1 MSSFDAA
8 GITIGELAEQTGL
21 TVATLRAW
29 ESRYGLPT
37 PRRSASGHRRY
48 SAADAE
54 QVREVLRLRATG
66 LSLEAAVIRA
76 RARDITGGRATP
88 RSIFAEL
95 RRAHPQLTPHV
106 LSQRAM
112 LAISTAIEDECC
124 AVAAEPLLIGF
135 FQHERFYRG
144 RQQRWQELA
153 RTATAALV
161 FADFP
166 ASTAPAG
173 GPVEIALSADTPLL
187 REWAL
192 VCQAPDATACLAGWE
207 LAPGSSPAAG
217 RRFEAV
223 WSLAPAVTATAAR
236 TALAYA
242 TNVAPEVM
250 PAETPPVV
258 APADAAVLAGATAV
272 TNRIVAY
279 LDG

>member
-1 MSSFDAA
+1 MSSFDA
-8 GITIGELAEQTGL
+8 GITIGELAERTGL

-29 ESRYGLPT
+29 EARYGLPT

-48 SAADAE
+48 SPGDAD

-66 LSLEAAVIRA
+66 LSLEAAAA
-76 RARDITGGRATP
+76 RARDLTAGPATP

-95 RRAHPQLTPHV
+95 RRAHPHLIPHT
-106 LSQRAM
+106 LSRRAM

-124 AVAAEPLLIGF
+124 AVAAEPLLMAF
-135 FQHERFYRG
+135 FQQERRYRP
-144 RQQRWQELA
+144 RQQRWRELA

-166 ASTAPAG
+166 VSTAPAD
-173 GPVEIALSADTPLL
+173 GPAEIALAADTPLL

-192 VCQAPDATACLAGWE
+192 ICQAPDATACLAGWE
-207 LAPGSSPAAG
+207 LAPGSSPGGG

-236 TALAYA
+236 AALAYA
-242 TNVAPEVM
+242 GTIAPELVPADFPPGVE
-250 PAETPPVV
+250 PAE
-258 APADAAVLAGATAV
+258 AAVLARATAV

-279 LDG
+279 LDD

>member
-1 MSSFDAA
+1 MSSFEAA

-48 SAADAE
+48 SRGDAE

-66 LSLEAAVIRA
+66 LSLEAAVA
-76 RARDITGGRATP
+76 RARDLTAGPVTL

-95 RRAHPQLTPHV
+95 RRAHPELIPQV
-106 LSQRAM
+106 LSRRAM

-124 AVAAEPLLIGF
+124 AVAAEPLLLGF
-135 FQHERFYRG
+135 FQHERFYRA
-144 RQQRWQELA
+144 RQRRWRELS

-166 ASTAPAG
+166 ASTAVDG
-173 GPVEIALSADTPLL
+173 GPVEIALPADTPLL

-192 VCQAPDATACLAGWE
+192 ICQAPDATACLAGWE
-207 LAPGSSPAAG
+207 LAPGSASGPG

-236 TALAYA
+236 AALAYA
-242 TNVAPEVM
+242 ASAAGELM
-250 PAETPPVV
+250 PAEIPPVV
-258 APADAAVLAGATAV
+258 APADAAVLARATAV

-279 LDG
+279 LDA

>member
-1 MSSFDAA
+1 MSSFEAA
-8 GITIGELAEQTGL
+8 GTTIGDLAEQTGL

-48 SAADAE
+48 SSADAD

-66 LSLEAAVIRA
+66 LSLEAAVA
-76 RARDITGGRATP
+76 RARDVLAGRATP

-95 RRAHPQLTPHV
+95 RRAHPHLVPHA
-106 LSQRAM
+106 LSRRAM

-124 AVAAEPLLIGF
+124 AAAAEPLLIGF
-135 FQHERFYRG
+135 FQHEPRYRN
-144 RQQRWQELA
+144 RQRRWQELA

-166 ASTAPAG
+166 ASTAPG
-173 GPVEIALSADTPLL
+173 DGPVEIVLPADTPLL

-192 VCQAPDATACLAGWE
+192 ICQAPDATACLAGWE
-207 LAPGSSPAAG
+207 LAPGSVPGGG

-236 TALAYA
+236 AALAYA
-242 TNVAPEVM
+242 TSTAPELV
-250 PAETPPVV
+250 PGIAPVV
-258 APADAAVLAGATAV
+258 EPADAAVLARATAV

-279 LDG
+279 LDN